1 MIAFMTGGTRCR
13 DTGILGIP
21 EPQPIRMVQQRCGTL
36 RRSCCP
42 VLMLLF
48 ELELELQTCLGFGG
62 GGEQVLY
69 GQDLKVGCGSR
80 WDLLGVYVAER
91 VTIDRD
97 FV

>member
-1 MIAFMTGGTRCR
+1 
-13 DTGILGIP
+13 
-21 EPQPIRMVQQRCGTL
+21 
-36 RRSCCP
+36 
-42 VLMLLF
+42 MLPF

-80 WDLLGVYVAER
+80 WVLLGVYVAER